1 MRRIPAPGKMR
12 KEIEELLNGVEE
24 GKFLLSEVIKK
35 GAALILQELLEQGLT
50 EFLGRGHYEKAKG

>member
-24 GKFLLSEVIKK
+24 GKFLLSVASISIIEPLNDK
-35 GAALILQELLEQGLT
+35 GKL
-50 EFLGRGHYEKAKG
+50 HNS